1 MKTKQ
6 FIPVVCV
13 ALLPVTLA
21 FAAGADEKAVRE
33 ADEQWSKVAAAKDLD
48 KTVSFYADDAVVLP
62 PNQAAVTTKDGIRNL
77 WKGFLDSLTE
87 ISWKTSRVEMA
98 KSGDMGYLIGTY
110 EMTLKDGSKDKGK
123 YCEVWKKQA
132 DGKWKVSTDMFSSD
146 LPAPGAVSVSA
157 RRRHTKEI
165 ERFTLVHEHCDN
177 KGMKIAVRE
186 RAFLN
191 RDSFFESQVFRS
203 VISCGPGFPRL

>member
-6 FIPVVCV
+6 FIPAVCV

-77 WKGFLDSLTE
+77 WKEFLDSLTD
-87 ISWKTSRVEMA
+87 ISWKTTRVEMA
-98 KSGDMGYLIGTY
+98 KSSDMAYLIGTY
-110 EMTLKDGSKDKGK
+110 ETTLKDGTKDKGK

-132 DGKWKVSTDMFSSD
+132 DGKWKVSADMFSSD
-146 LPAPGAVSVSA
+146 LPAPGASSA
-157 RRRHTKEI
+157 AAGGATQKR
-165 ERFTLVHEHCDN
+165 
-177 KGMKIAVRE
+177 
-186 RAFLN
+186 
-191 RDSFFESQVFRS
+191 
-203 VISCGPGFPRL
+203 